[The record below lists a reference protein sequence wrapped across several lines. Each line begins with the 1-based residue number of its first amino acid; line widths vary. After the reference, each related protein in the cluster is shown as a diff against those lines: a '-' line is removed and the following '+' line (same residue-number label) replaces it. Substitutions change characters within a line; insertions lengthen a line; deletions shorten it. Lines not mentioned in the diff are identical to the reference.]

1 MDNKIDLLTPQNS
14 VLLLI
19 DYQPEMMFGVANIDR
34 QNLKNNL
41 VALAKSAK
49 LFTVPTLITSVE
61 TESFSGYVCPELLDV
76 FPNNDV
82 IERTSMNS
90 WDSAEVRNSI
100 MNTKRTKLLL
110 AGLWTEVCINMCAFS
125 AMQDGFELYV
135 IEDACGGT
143 SEMAHRAS
151 MDRMIQAGVIPLT
164 WQQVLLEWQRD
175 WARKNTYDG
184 AMDIVKEHSGAYGM
198 GVDYAYTMVHKQK
211 PRTKWQ
217 GKVVK

>member
-49 LFTVPTLITSVE
+49 LFSVPTLITSVE

-90 WDSAEVRNSI
+90 WDSAEVRSSI

-125 AMQDGFELYV
+125 AMQDGFELW
-135 IEDACGGT
+135 
-143 SEMAHRAS
+143 S
-151 MDRMIQAGVIPLT
+151 
-164 WQQVLLEWQRD
+164 
-175 WARKNTYDG
+175 
-184 AMDIVKEHSGAYGM
+184 
-198 GVDYAYTMVHKQK
+198 
-211 PRTKWQ
+211 
-217 GKVVK
+217 